1 MEERLTVFVNDKPV
15 TVFRGMTVKHALI
28 AFDYTLYRDV
38 RDGKAVVKD
47 ENGFSV
53 GLGGALHEGAR
64 FYLDMAGRTGC
75 R

>member
-1 MEERLTVFVNDKPV
+1 MGERLTVFVDGKPV

-28 AFDYTLYRDV
+28 ALDYALYREV
-38 RDGKAVVKD
+38 RDGKAAVKD

-53 GLGGALHEGAR
+53 GLGGALHDGAR